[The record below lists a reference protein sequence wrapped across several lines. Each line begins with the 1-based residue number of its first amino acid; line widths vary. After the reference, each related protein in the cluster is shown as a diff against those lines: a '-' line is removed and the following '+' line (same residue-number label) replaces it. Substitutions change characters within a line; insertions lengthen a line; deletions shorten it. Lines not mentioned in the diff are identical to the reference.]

1 MSEISGV
8 HGTGLR
14 AGGGRRKSR
23 ADAGTEFRGV
33 SSRPGGKFGAKIT
46 DSTGK
51 RQTWL
56 GTFGTAE
63 AAARAYDDAAVKM
76 HGAAARINFRQPAAV
91 DDGCVPSLPT
101 EPSGH
106 DGRTKFRGVC
116 RQSTGKFGARI
127 SKGRAE
133 TWLGT
138 FDTADEAARAYDA
151 AAVRM
156 FGAGAITNFEQPA
169 AIDDD
174 GVSSLVPE
182 PSGQCLHRHPRGGQ
196 YIPQVC
202 DWKGKAALSLVD
214 LPAAEWQQVDDL
226 LKDVESRHVSLMPPL
241 CILHCMPCV
250 CV

>member
-1 MSEISGV
+1 MSEISRV
-8 HGTGLR
+8 HDRGPC
-14 AGGGRRKSR
+14 AGGGRRKAR

-33 SSRPGGKFGAKIT
+33 CSLQGGKFGAKIT
-46 DSTGK
+46 EPTEK

-63 AAARAYDDAAVKM
+63 AAARAFDAAAVKM
-76 HGAAARINFRQPAAV
+76 HGAAARTNFRQPVAV

-106 DGRTKFRGVC
+106 DGRSKFRGVC

-138 FDTADEAARAYDA
+138 FGTADEAARAYDA

-156 FGAGAITNFEQPA
+156 FGVRAITNFEQPA

-182 PSGQCLHRHPRGGQ
+182 PSG
-196 YIPQVC
+196 
-202 DWKGKAALSLVD
+202 DWKGKAALSLVN
-214 LPAAEWQQVDDL
+214 LPPAEWQQVEYL
-226 LKDVESRHVSLMPPL
+226 LKDVESTHDRDMLIEAAAILRHISLAG
-241 CILHCMPCV
+241 HGDGGR
-250 CV
+250 

>member
-8 HGTGLR
+8 HDRGLG
-14 AGGGRRKSR
+14 AGGARRKAR

-33 SSRPGGKFGAKIT
+33 ASLPGGKFGAKIT
-46 DSTGK
+46 EPTGK

-56 GTFGTAE
+56 GTFRTAE
-63 AAARAYDDAAVKM
+63 AAARAYDAAAVKM
-76 HGAAARINFRQPAAV
+76 HGAAARTNFRQPEAV
-91 DDGCVPSLPT
+91 GDGCVPSLPD

-138 FDTADEAARAYDA
+138 FDTAEEAARAYDT
-151 AAVRM
+151 AAVRV
-156 FGAGAITNFEQPA
+156 FGARAITNFMQPA

-174 GVSSLVPE
+174 GVSSLVAE
-182 PSGQCLHRHPRGGQ
+182 PSGQCVHRHPRGGQ

-214 LPAAEWQQVDDL
+214 LPPAEWQQVEYL
-226 LKDVESRHVSLMPPL
+226 LKDMDTDVSLI
-241 CILHCMPCV
+241 CR
-250 CV
+250 